1 MADGEIVVKVSL
13 DSDKT
18 ENDFEQLLN
27 KLSEQ
32 KLDLS
37 QSRAEIKALQQT
49 YLDYVESLK
58 NIPEL
63 SNNEKFIND
72 MGRVRE
78 ELKQAIKNSE
88 LLKQK
93 SHETSN
99 ALQNVVVEE
108 VKVAKESVNTS
119 KSVSSVS
126 EILSSNSKAL
136 EATVTS
142 AKNAYVS
149 LNQEIYKSEA
159 KATQAADNL
168 YDKWNKLPTALMSA
182 RNAYV
187 SLNTALDASN
197 SKIGALV
204 SGLTNFLSKIS
215 LVSKEIFGRL
225 IGAISNLTDSIS
237 YKINT
242 LIKRTLRLLS
252 VAFVFNVFRRGFSQ
266 LASDIG
272 MIIQR
277 DNVLSRSLA
286 LVKANLINAFYPI
299 WRVILPWIRL
309 LGEAIVWLSQRLVSF
324 INFLTGSKSKV
335 VTTVG
340 EANRVINGFNASLGK
355 GVDIGNIGIEKINKG
370 LGKTKDKAKKV
381 NKQVDKNK
389 KSTNK
394 TTKEVNKLLA
404 SFDKLEVLDID
415 TSKALGL
422 ESLENIANLPNGKI
436 IDVDFNVQDLPNL
449 DETADIDVEFP
460 NLSEKIGDASTAIGD
475 AVNSG
480 ISNGGIAGIENV
492 KNELGNATFP
502 GIGFEV
508 DPKSQEAVDNLK
520 QSLKEL
526 WDKLE
531 PVRTLIKKVVK
542 KLVDFTTE
550 LLSTKDGTD
559 KLVIALEAL
568 AGIIIVK
575 KIAGLILGI
584 KDALALLGIVFD
596 FIAMHPVMAT
606 LGLLATIAL
615 LIVKNWDKVK
625 PAIDRAW
632 DAVKRFGQD
641 IADSFLYAIKET
653 YKKIKGFIDK
663 IKNAFSAV
671 KQALGFGGGEYKL
684 EVSGAVPPRLAQ
696 GTVLRGGDPF
706 LAYVNDQ
713 PRGQTNIEAP
723 LETIVDAF
731 REAIRSEEF
740 GQQNVVIEASGD
752 MGAMVRM
759 LNLKL
764 KDEQTRVGSSMIEG
778 I

>member
-1 MADGEIVVKVSL
+1 MADGEIIVEVSL

-18 ENDFEQLLN
+18 EKDFEQLLN

-37 QSRAEIKALQQT
+37 RSRAEIRSLQKT
-49 YLDYVESLK
+49 YFEYADSLK

-63 SNNEKFIND
+63 GNNEKFVND
-72 MGRVRE
+72 MSRVRN
-78 ELKQAIKNSE
+78 ELKQAIKESE
-88 LLKQK
+88 SLRQK
-93 SHETSN
+93 SAETSN
-99 ALQNVVVEE
+99 SLQNIAIRENDVATS
-108 VKVAKESVNTS
+108 AKEASNLIKESTS
-119 KSVSSVS
+119 GLASDYKTLENVVISAKNAYSILNSEVSRLGPQSGQAV
-126 EILSSNSKAL
+126 ENLYSKWRNMTPAL
-136 EATVTS
+136 MS
-142 AKNAYVS
+142 AKNAYVH
-149 LNQEIYKSEA
+149 LNNELSNSYSKIAGISSRLSGFLA
-159 KATQAADNL
+159 NTASNL
-168 YDKWNKLPTALMSA
+168 YQFIG
-182 RNAYV
+182 
-187 SLNTALDASN
+187 
-197 SKIGALV
+197 KITGALGSV
-204 SGLTNFLSKIS
+204 
-215 LVSKEIFGRL
+215 
-225 IGAISNLTDSIS
+225 ADSIS
-237 YKINT
+237 SKINM
-242 LIKRTLRLLS
+242 LIKRTLGLLS
-252 VAFVFNVFRRGFSQ
+252 VAFVFNVFRRGLSQ
-266 LASDIG
+266 LATDMG

-286 LVKANLINAFYPI
+286 IVKANLINAFYPI
-299 WRVILPWIRL
+299 WRVVLPWIRL

-324 INFLTGSKSKV
+324 INFLTGSKSKII
-335 VTTVG
+335 TTVG
-340 EANRVINGFNASLGK
+340 DANRVISGFNASIGK
-355 GVDIGNIGIEKINKG
+355 GIDVGNIGIGKANKG
-370 LGKTKDKAKKV
+370 LGKATNKAKKL
-381 NKQVDKNK
+381 NKQMDKNK

-394 TTKEVNKLLA
+394 ATKEVNQLLA

-422 ESLENIANLPNGKI
+422 ESLENVLNK
-436 IDVDFNVQDLPNL
+436 PNL
-449 DETADIDVEFP
+449 DNIANIDVEFP
-460 NLSEKIGDASTAIGD
+460 DLSEKIGDASTAIGD

-559 KLVIALEAL
+559 MLTIAIGAL

-575 KIAGLILGI
+575 KVAGLILGI

-615 LIVKNWDKVK
+615 LIIKNWDKVK
-625 PAIDRAW
+625 PAIDKAW

-641 IADSFLYAIKET
+641 IKDSFVSAIQKT
-653 YKKIKGFIDK
+653 YDKIKGIIDK

-671 KQALGFGGGEYKL
+671 KQALGFGGGEYKF
-684 EVSGAVPPRLAQ
+684 EVSGAMPPRLAQ
-696 GTVLRGGDPF
+696 GSVLRGGDPF

-723 LETIVDAF
+723 LDTIVDAF

-759 LNLKL
+759 LNLRL
-764 KDEQTRVGSSMIEG
+764 KDEQTRIGSSMIEG
-778 I
+778 L